1 MTTISSNLIQ
11 QNILEYIIRI
21 ENQRQ
26 KMYTKRKVLIRTGTG
41 KKSNGRVKQAGS
53 STSTPFIS
61 PKYIIWC
68 VLFCWFW
75 KNDISLHPKNSSE
88 QSSVYTGDYF
98 ANKMKD
104 IETIHIFYSYV
115 LW

>member
-1 MTTISSNLIQ
+1 MSQSKFLISNFFFLITTKKPKIEIDEFHQLFAISGKSTENLKKKMTTISSNLIQ

-61 PKYIIWC
+61 PKYII
-68 VLFCWFW
+68 
-75 KNDISLHPKNSSE
+75 
-88 QSSVYTGDYF
+88 
-98 ANKMKD
+98 
-104 IETIHIFYSYV
+104 
-115 LW
+115 